1 MANYHIRI
9 NMHIQYPQIASP
21 AYVLE
26 EKLLLN
32 NLSLLEKVQK
42 EAGVEIICALKG
54 FSFYHVFGTIKKYLS
69 GATASSLNEARL
81 AYEEMGEKCHAYTP
95 AYIASEFNEFMNYAS
110 HMTFNS

>member
-1 MANYHIRI
+1 
-9 NMHIQYPQIASP
+9 MHIQYPQIASP

-54 FSFYHVFGTIKKYLS
+54 FSFYHVFGIIKKYLV
-69 GATASSLNEARL
+69 
-81 AYEEMGEKCHAYTP
+81 
-95 AYIASEFNEFMNYAS
+95 
-110 HMTFNS
+110 